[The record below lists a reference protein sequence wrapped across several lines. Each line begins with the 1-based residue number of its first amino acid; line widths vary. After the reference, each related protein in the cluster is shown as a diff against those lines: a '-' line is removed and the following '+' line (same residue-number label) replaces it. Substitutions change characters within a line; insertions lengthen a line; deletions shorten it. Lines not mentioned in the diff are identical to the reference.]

1 MEGSKK
7 TEERSMRAIIITVF
21 AAILML
27 FCIYVAGDI
36 LNAKLLLRIIISNM
50 ILGLS
55 FFYFIDFCGIK
66 LPENLS
72 KCKRKFANSGGI
84 IGIISW
90 VIGALFIP
98 LSSMVLGDL
107 PYIKNPEA
115 VITLKNIFNIITVII
130 VSGITYQFIALLIT
144 IKFFLPFDLKQG
156 KT

>member
-72 KCKRKFANSGGI
+72 KCKR
-84 IGIISW
+84 
-90 VIGALFIP
+90 
-98 LSSMVLGDL
+98 
-107 PYIKNPEA
+107 
-115 VITLKNIFNIITVII
+115 
-130 VSGITYQFIALLIT
+130 
-144 IKFFLPFDLKQG
+144 
-156 KT
+156 